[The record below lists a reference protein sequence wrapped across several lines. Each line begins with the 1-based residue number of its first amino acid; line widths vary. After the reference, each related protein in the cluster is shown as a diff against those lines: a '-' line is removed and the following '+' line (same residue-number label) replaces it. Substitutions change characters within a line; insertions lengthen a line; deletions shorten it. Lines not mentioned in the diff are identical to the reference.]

1 MKKNYLG
8 LIFIL
13 IFTNIFAQ
21 TNSEDLPGDTSLPSA
36 SEELAKLASFEK
48 GNYKYSVEDY
58 FAKAKQSS
66 FQLSPNGMY
75 LSYREK
81 DENGKKHIYVKN
93 TATNEIQRA
102 IEEGKELIKDYFWA
116 NDNRLVYTQDQGGD
130 ENYQLFAVNIDGSNP
145 KALTPFEN
153 VRVDILEYLKEQA
166 DYMII
171 EMNKDN
177 LEVNE
182 PYKINILT
190 GELHKLFENKDPE
203 SPISYYDF
211 DKDGN
216 LRGFSK
222 LENEKFTVYYY
233 RTSENAEFKKLNTT
247 DWKDN
252 FTISEFNYATEYKHD
267 AFIISDLN
275 RDRKEIILYDL
286 KEKKVIKKICNNDT
300 YDVDEIYLS
309 TSRGHEIDY
318 YSYTGVKN
326 RIVPVSDTFKKLH
339 KKFENQFKDKQ
350 FYIVNVSDKEDKYLL
365 KVTSDKLYK
374 TYYLYNTEKDSFK
387 KIFDLMP
394 QLKEEDMAEMQ
405 PIQFQSRDGL
415 TIHGYVTIP
424 KQVKDGNKVPLIV
437 RVHGGPYGSR
447 DGWGFRRS
455 DQLFASRGYA
465 TLRVNFRGS
474 GGYGKKFER
483 AGYKQ
488 AGRKMLDDL
497 EDALAYVKKQGW
509 IDETKIA
516 IYGASYGGLATL
528 GSLVK
533 TPDLYVCGVDIVG
546 PSNLFTF
553 NKSIPTYWKPYLKL
567 QYERW
572 YNPEIEEE
580 KKIMEEVS
588 PALNVEKITKPLF
601 VMQGANDP
609 RVNIDESD
617 QIVRN
622 LRKRGYDVPY
632 MVKYNEGHGFRRE
645 KNRIESYKT
654 MMGFFAK
661 HLK

>member
-21 TNSEDLPGDTSLPSA
+21 TNSEDLPGDTSLPST

-58 FAKAKQSS
+58 FVKAKQSS

-93 TATNEIQRA
+93 TETNEIQKA
-102 IEEGKELIKDYFWA
+102 IEEGKELIKDYSWA

-177 LEVNE
+177 PEVNE

-190 GELHKLFENKDPE
+190 GEIHKLFENKDSE

-222 LENEKFTVYYY
+222 LENEKYTVYYY
-233 RTSENAEFKKLNTT
+233 RTSENDGFKKLKTT
-247 DWKDN
+247 NWKDN

-374 TYYLYNTEKDSFK
+374 TYYLYNTEKILSKRF
-387 KIFDLMP
+387 
-394 QLKEEDMAEMQ
+394 
-405 PIQFQSRDGL
+405 
-415 TIHGYVTIP
+415 
-424 KQVKDGNKVPLIV
+424 
-437 RVHGGPYGSR
+437 
-447 DGWGFRRS
+447 
-455 DQLFASRGYA
+455 
-465 TLRVNFRGS
+465 
-474 GGYGKKFER
+474 
-483 AGYKQ
+483 
-488 AGRKMLDDL
+488 
-497 EDALAYVKKQGW
+497 
-509 IDETKIA
+509 
-516 IYGASYGGLATL
+516 
-528 GSLVK
+528 
-533 TPDLYVCGVDIVG
+533 
-546 PSNLFTF
+546 
-553 NKSIPTYWKPYLKL
+553 SI
-567 QYERW
+567 
-572 YNPEIEEE
+572 
-580 KKIMEEVS
+580 
-588 PALNVEKITKPLF
+588 
-601 VMQGANDP
+601 
-609 RVNIDESD
+609 
-617 QIVRN
+617 
-622 LRKRGYDVPY
+622 
-632 MVKYNEGHGFRRE
+632 
-645 KNRIESYKT
+645 
-654 MMGFFAK
+654 
-661 HLK
+661 